1 MFILSRVWLILILF
15 LPLGVQAAVGEPY
28 SRARLDAL
36 NQAGQ
41 PVLVAVHADWC
52 GTCRVQDRVLG
63 DLLGSNKYTAIK
75 VLRVDYDQQRA
86 AVQSFGVRYQ
96 STLIVFKSG
105 KEVARSV
112 AETDPA
118 LIAELLNRAL

>member
-15 LPLGVQAAVGEPY
+15 LPLGAQAAVGEPY

-63 DLLGSNKYTAIK
+63 LD
-75 VLRVDYDQQRA
+75 R
-86 AVQSFGVRYQ
+86 
-96 STLIVFKSG
+96 KS
-105 KEVARSV
+105 VV
-112 AETDPA
+112 
-118 LIAELLNRAL
+118 

>member
-1 MFILSRVWLILILF
+1 VWLILILF

-36 NQAGQ
+36 NQVGQ

-96 STLIVFKSG
+96 STLILFKSG

-118 LIAELLNRAL
+118 LIAKLLDRAL